1 MGFFG
6 KKPFKIW
13 DFFVIIF
20 FMKKR
25 LYSINY
31 AYTNLQTIFP
41 SDDLT
46 DYDQKKYTEKNGYY
60 KSKEKATFVMLSK
73 RLEKESDSFRRK
85 KLKLKINKILDESPE
100 VAI

>member
-1 MGFFG
+1 
-6 KKPFKIW
+6 
-13 DFFVIIF
+13 
-20 FMKKR
+20 MKKR

-60 KSKEKATFVMLSK
+60 KSKEKAIFVMLSK

>member
-1 MGFFG
+1 M
-6 KKPFKIW
+6 KPK
-13 DFFVIIF
+13 
-20 FMKKR
+20 
-25 LYSINY
+25 LYKVNY
-31 AYTNLQTIFP
+31 ASTDIRTVFP

>member
-1 MGFFG
+1 M
-6 KKPFKIW
+6 KPK
-13 DFFVIIF
+13 
-20 FMKKR
+20 
-25 LYSINY
+25 LYKVNY
-31 AYTNLQTIFP
+31 ASTDIQTVFP